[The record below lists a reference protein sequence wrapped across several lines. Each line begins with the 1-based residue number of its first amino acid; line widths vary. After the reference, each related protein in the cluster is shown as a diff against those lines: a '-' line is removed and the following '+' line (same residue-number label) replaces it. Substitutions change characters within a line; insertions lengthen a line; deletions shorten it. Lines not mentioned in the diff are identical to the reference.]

1 MLLPCTARGEPRLGV
16 SKSAPTCDR
25 AGAVASSTTA
35 RRASVHVVMYMYA
48 VASAAVLTALSEK
61 KIGSPRRASEHGG
74 GGVRCGAQAS
84 GSQKV

>member
-1 MLLPCTARGEPRLGV
+1 
-16 SKSAPTCDR
+16 
-25 AGAVASSTTA
+25 
-35 RRASVHVVMYMYA
+35 MYMYA

-61 KIGSPRRASEHGG
+61 KIGSPRRASERGG